1 MIERRQSG
9 AGAARRG
16 GVPARAARAAAAV
29 LAGALAAAF
38 FAGSAAAQGW
48 KPARH
53 VELVSASGAGS
64 ASDTVLRT
72 VERLLQEKKLIEA
85 TTSIINKP
93 GAGGTVGWS
102 YLAQQPGDGHHLTL
116 VIGNLMSNHLTGIST
131 LNPNDLSCVAQLFS
145 EASAVA
151 VRADSP
157 VKDARDLLARLKA
170 DPAALSVYAG
180 TTLGGSGHIA
190 LALAV
195 RSVGADP
202 RKLRTV
208 VFPAVAQGY
217 AALYGGHIDLVANP
231 HSSFIG
237 PLREGRVRVLA
248 VSSPRRLAGELAQVP
263 TWRELGVDSTVEAFR
278 AIAGPR
284 TMGAAQVAYWEAALR
299 RMSELP
305 DWKQLL
311 EKNAWID
318 RFATADECR
327 AGFKV
332 QYEQM
337 RTGLTA
343 LGLAKQ

>member
-1 MIERRQSG
+1 MSRVAT
-9 AGAARRG
+9 AGRGLSVGCAPRTACAAL
-16 GVPARAARAAAAV
+16 ALAL
-29 LAGALAAAF
+29 LAGLSCT
-38 FAGSAAAQGW
+38 GHAQGW
-48 KPARH
+48 KPSRH

-64 ASDTVLRT
+64 ASDGVLRS
-72 VERLLQEKKLIEA
+72 VERLLQERKLIDA
-85 TTSIINKP
+85 TTSIVNRP
-93 GAGGTVGWS
+93 GAGGSVGWS

-116 VIGNLMSNHLTGIST
+116 VIGNLMSNHITGISA
-131 LNPNDLSCVAQLFS
+131 LNPNELTCVAQLFS

-180 TTLGGSGHIA
+180 TALGGSGHIA

-195 RSVGADP
+195 RGVGADP

-208 VFPAVAQGY
+208 VFSAVSQGY

-237 PLREGRVRVLA
+237 PMREGRIRVLA
-248 VSSPRRLAGELAQVP
+248 VSSPQRLGGEFAAVP
-263 TWRELGVDSTVEAFR
+263 TWRELGVDATMEAFR

-284 TMGAAQVAYWEAALR
+284 TLGAPQIAYWEAALR
-299 RMSELP
+299 RMTDLP
-305 DWKQLL
+305 EWKQLL
-311 EKNAWID
+311 EKNVWLD
-318 RFATADECR
+318 RYATADECR